1 MATTAEI
8 QAKIT
13 AIDAKLAAGVRSV
26 AHGDRATSYD
36 LQVWQDERDRLQRQL
51 ASASASQFQRVVFK
65 NA

>member
-8 QAKIT
+8 QAKIA
-13 AIDAKLAAGVRSV
+13 AIETKLAAGVRSV

-36 LQVWQDERDRLQRQL
+36 LQVLSDERDRLQRQL
-51 ASASASQFQRVVFK
+51 ALQVSQYQRVVFK